1 MNNFLN
7 CWAKAQ
13 LHRIH
18 LPGSKAARQMME
30 SLISSEGFSQIFI
43 TGVKVFGSL

>member
-1 MNNFLN
+1 MNSFLN

-18 LPGSKAARQMME
+18 LPGSKAARQMTE
-30 SLISSEGFSQIFI
+30 SLKYLPKAFAKF
-43 TGVKVFGSL
+43 FLLM